1 MGVEN
6 YIFLVWNRVRIWRTG
21 RQTPTNNSRSTPPGL
36 WASLN
41 STVDVISFFLSN
53 GADVYSRDYRGQTA
67 FLYACRRNVR
77 SVVEFLARKGAR
89 IHDIDSNGQ
98 LRIHPATLGNK
109 RDVLE
114 LLIWVNYM
122 PIFTSETGETGSL
135 FIKPRQADT
144 LKV

>member
-1 MGVEN
+1 MWKITFFWSEIGSGFEEPGGKPPP
-6 YIFLVWNRVRIWRTG
+6 RIL
-21 RQTPTNNSRSTPPGL
+21 RSTPPGL

-41 STVDVISFFLSN
+41 SSVDVMFFLSN

-77 SVVEFLARKGAR
+77 SVVELLARKRAR

-98 LRIHPATLGNK
+98 LRIHHATLGNK

-144 LKV
+144 LKA